1 MLQQQKPDD
10 YVISTGESHS
20 VEEFLTIATEYAD
33 LGDWKDYVD
42 IDKDLL
48 RPTDI
53 EDLVGNSSKARKQLN
68 WKPKMEF
75 KDLVRNMIEH
85 DLEQVKLSVD
95 PFTDI

>member
-1 MLQQQKPDD
+1 
-10 YVISTGESHS
+10 
-20 VEEFLTIATEYAD
+20 
-33 LGDWKDYVD
+33 VD